1 MKLNTHKLL
10 TLLLLISI
18 TLLTSCQKPEAQEE
32 GKETIHKEGTE
43 LPVTKLA
50 NMKSGAEFYFSPDGK
65 SMIGNAKYDGDSSHQ
80 VYTINIDGTD
90 LKKINKVFEIINEA
104 GEKISKSGETAC
116 SYYYPDGKK
125 LIWTSTQDHLNLP
138 KGNFSD
144 PRDYPTGA
152 ELYSSDLDGGNVVRL
167 TNNKYYD
174 AEVSV
179 SPNGKKILFTRSI
192 DGKCDLWIMNV
203 DGTNEHQ
210 ITFTEEWQEGGSFY
224 LKDDVIIYRAWERKS
239 EGQRGMPMTIFTI
252 KDDGT
257 DLKQI
262 THDDGTNWAPHPAH
276 DGDHFVF
283 IKVLPPM
290 NFEIYLMS
298 IKTGKQTR
306 LTYNEAFDGFPV
318 FSPDGKTL
326 AFSSNRDEEKG
337 VRNLAPYFM
346 DISSLGIGSN

>member
-1 MKLNTHKLL
+1 MKSRIQKS
-10 TLLLLISI
+10 LLLLLMISI
-18 TLLTSCQKPEAQEE
+18 VIFFGCSKTEAPKEE
-32 GKETIHKEGTE
+32 KKGEGTE
-43 LPVTKLA
+43 LPVTKLP

-65 SMIGNAKYDGDSSHQ
+65 SMIGNAKYEGDESHQ
-80 VYTINIDGTD
+80 VYTINIDGTN
-90 LKKINKVFEIINEA
+90 LKKINET
-104 GEKISKSGETAC
+104 GETAC

-125 LIWTSTQDHLNLP
+125 LIWTSTHDNLDLP
-138 KGNFSD
+138 KGDFSD

-179 SPNGKKILFTRSI
+179 SPDGKKILFTRSI

-224 LKDDVIIYRAWERKS
+224 LKDDIIIYRAWERKS

-290 NFEIYLMS
+290 NFEISYEC
-298 IKTGKQTR
+298 Q
-306 LTYNEAFDGFPV
+306 NW
-318 FSPDGKTL
+318 
-326 AFSSNRDEEKG
+326 
-337 VRNLAPYFM
+337 
-346 DISSLGIGSN
+346 

>member
-1 MKLNTHKLL
+1 MKPKIQKS
-10 TLLLLISI
+10 LLLLLMISI
-18 TLLTSCQKPEAQEE
+18 TVFFGCSKTEVPKEE
-32 GKETIHKEGTE
+32 KKEEGTE
-43 LPVTKLA
+43 LPVTKLP

-65 SMIGNAKYDGDSSHQ
+65 SMIGNAKYEGDESHQ
-80 VYTINIDGTD
+80 VYTINIDGTN
-90 LKKINKVFEIINEA
+90 LKKINKD
-104 GEKISKSGETAC
+104 GETAC

-125 LIWTSTQDHLNLP
+125 LIWTSTHDNLDLP
-138 KGNFSD
+138 KGDFSD

-179 SPNGKKILFTRSI
+179 SPDGKKILFTRSI

-203 DGTNEHQ
+203 DGTDEHQ

-224 LKDDVIIYRAWERKS
+224 LKDNTIIYRAWERKS

-306 LTYNEAFDGFPV
+306 LTYNKAFDGFPV
-318 FSPDGKTL
+318 FSPDGKTI
-326 AFSSNRDEEKG
+326 AFSSSRGEPKG
-337 VRNLAPYFM
+337 SRNLSPYFM
-346 DISSLGIGSN
+346 DISSLGIGSE